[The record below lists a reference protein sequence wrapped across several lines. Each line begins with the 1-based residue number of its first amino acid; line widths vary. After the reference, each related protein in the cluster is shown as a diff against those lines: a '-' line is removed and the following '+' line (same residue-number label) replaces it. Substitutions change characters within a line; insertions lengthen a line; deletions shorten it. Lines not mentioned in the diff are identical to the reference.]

1 MTEDKRS
8 PLHDWHE
15 AHGAE
20 TIWEDGYPWT
30 NHEGRD
36 PMQEY
41 EAVRTGTGIWDLFS
55 TCKYEVTGPDA
66 ARLIQRR
73 FTNSV
78 AGMQPGQVRYGAFV
92 NADGLMVDDGNVYEF
107 ADDRFWVLINTADLA
122 DWLRETATD
131 LDATIEHRTDDLAM
145 IAVQG
150 PTSEQTLQGLVD
162 RDLGELGYFRF
173 WPEQVTVAGVPA
185 TVMRTGFS
193 GEHGYE
199 IVVAAADGQP
209 VWDALLAAGGTPFG
223 LTAIDLARTEVG
235 LIIIAVDYDPGER
248 SPWDLS
254 MDRFIKMDTENV
266 GAAALG
272 ERGANPPKRFKSLQ
286 IEGDAAPD
294 YGAAVTKDGR
304 EVGTVT
310 SPASSPRLGTI
321 GLAILD
327 AGVATDGEKV
337 EVTVG
342 DGTAPAVV
350 APLSLLDPEKRRP
363 RD

>member
-1 MTEDKRS
+1 VTDDKRS

-30 NHEGRD
+30 MHEGRD
-36 PMQEY
+36 PLQEY
-41 EAVRTGTGIWDLFS
+41 EAVRTATGIWDLFS

-78 AGMQPGQVRYGAFV
+78 SGMQPGQVRYGAFV
-92 NADGLMVDDGNVYEF
+92 NADGLMVDDGNVYRF
-107 ADDRFWVLINTADLA
+107 ADDRFWVLINTADLQ
-122 DWLRETATD
+122 DWFRETATD
-131 LDATIEHRTDDLAM
+131 LDAAIEHRTDELAM

-150 PTSEQTLQGLVD
+150 PTSQQTLQSVVH

-199 IVVAAADGQP
+199 VVMDPSNAEV
-209 VWDALLAAGGTPFG
+209 VWDALVVAGATPFG
-223 LTAIDLARTEVG
+223 LNAIELARAEVG
-235 LIIIAVDYDPGER
+235 LIVIAEDYDPGAI

-254 MDRFIKMDTENV
+254 LDRFIKTDTENV
-266 GAAALG
+266 GAAALA
-272 ERGANPPKRFKSLQ
+272 EYGANPPKRFKTLRF
-286 IEGDAAPD
+286 EGGVPEA
-294 YGAAVTKDGR
+294 GAAVTKDGA
-304 EVGTVT
+304 EVGVVT
-310 SPASSPRLGTI
+310 SPADSPRVGPI
-321 GLAILD
+321 GLAILETAD
-327 AGVATDGEKV
+327 AEDGTKV
-337 EVTVG
+337 EVAG
-342 DGTAPAVV
+342 AVATV
-350 APLSLLDPEKRRP
+350 APLSILDPEKQKP
-363 RD
+363 RA